1 MSDSATTKASL
12 LLRVRDHRDRS
23 AWSEFVSLYAPLI
36 YAYGRKQGL
45 QDADAADLA
54 QDVLTQVAKLMP
66 EWSYDASKGSFRGWL
81 FTLARNRL
89 RNWATSHARKFDGS
103 GDSGLQ
109 RVLLDVASDRDAEA
123 EWDAE
128 YARQVFHWAAEQV
141 RAVVSKATWLAFE
154 KTAVGGQSGA
164 DVARELGMTVA
175 AVYLARGRVMSRLK
189 ELVQSLTLECGDLS
203 PLCSAATFRCGDS
216 IQ

>member
-54 QDVLTQVAKLMP
+54 QDVLTSVAKLMP
-66 EWSYDASKGSFRGWL
+66 EWSYDSSKGSFRGWL
-81 FTLARNRL
+81 FTIARNRL
-89 RNWATSHARKFDGS
+89 RNWATSRARDFDGS
-103 GDSGLQ
+103 GDSGVQ
-109 RVLLDVASDRDAEA
+109 RALLDVASDHDAEA

-128 YARQVFHWAAEQV
+128 YARQVFHWAAQQV
-141 RAVVSKATWLAFE
+141 KAAVSETTWLAFE
-154 KTAVGGQSGA
+154 RTAVAGQSGT
-164 DVARELGMTVA
+164 DVARELGMSVA
-175 AVYLARGRVMSRLK
+175 AVYLARGRVMARLK
-189 ELVQSLTLECGDLS
+189 ELVQAVDGDGR
-203 PLCSAATFRCGDS
+203 A
-216 IQ
+216 IE